1 MRNFID
7 GIAFSFLLGSMVV
20 LTACQRQV
28 DVHSSGGSSPAV
40 NPASPSMSAP
50 SNAVTSDARGPVSV
64 DNPAVKDLLHR
75 IVRPDLPGMTFE
87 QVKALF
93 PKTCIANDDDRSI
106 SCPELRGLISISYA
120 GGPDGALDVVFS
132 GGTASCNTL
141 KLLISHKFGRGEDAS
156 DKDNDGAC
164 GMQWWEINPSKKIYH
179 AHLRKL
185 KGDEQVTFQIGSEDT
200 VGP

>member
-1 MRNFID
+1 MKKNINLQ
-7 GIAFSFLLGSMVV
+7 IAPTLLVALSVA
-20 LTACQRQV
+20 LTACQPQETANQSTGV
-28 DVHSSGGSSPAV
+28 PIAEITTPPIPAASKTISS
-40 NPASPSMSAP
+40 
-50 SNAVTSDARGPVSV
+50 TSVV
-64 DNPAVKDLLHR
+64 DNPAVIDLLNR
-75 IVRPDLPGMTFE
+75 VVRSDLPGMTFE

-93 PKTCIANDDDRSI
+93 PETCIGNDDDRSI
-106 SCPELRGLISISYA
+106 FCPGVGGLISISYA